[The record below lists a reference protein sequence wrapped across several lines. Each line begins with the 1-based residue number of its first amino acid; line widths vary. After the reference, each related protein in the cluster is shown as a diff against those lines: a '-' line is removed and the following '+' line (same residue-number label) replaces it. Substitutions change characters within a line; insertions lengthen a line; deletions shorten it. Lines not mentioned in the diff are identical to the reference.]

1 MRFGERVG
9 VRVRT
14 YRWRSSASQVSL
26 VRSLSSRQPATETR
40 PSASTQSS
48 TGITSMATLPVRSAC
63 VQVRPKTR
71 GVTRLE
77 GDNPGEFLNKVTICN
92 TVPRSDIGLDI

>member
-1 MRFGERVG
+1 
-9 VRVRT
+9 
-14 YRWRSSASQVSL
+14 
-26 VRSLSSRQPATETR
+26 
-40 PSASTQSS
+40 
-48 TGITSMATLPVRSAC
+48 MATLPVRSAC

-92 TVPRSDIGLDI
+92 TVPRSDIGLDIGGELQPTTLFRVRQR